1 MERLGKQ
8 DAETTSC
15 QTTTTTTIFLCL
27 KITSTTSLFQAKKE
41 SKSRVKRRGLGKGRD
56 YLPPLSLCVAIIPA
70 VLTKRLEQASQT
82 NESKLELSRKK
93 PQ

>member
-15 QTTTTTTIFLCL
+15 QTTTTTIFLCL

-41 SKSRVKRRGLGKGRD
+41 SKSRVKRRGLGTGRD
-56 YLPPLSLCVAIIPA
+56 YLPPLPLCVAVIPP

-93 PQ
+93 PR

>member
-15 QTTTTTTIFLCL
+15 QTTTTTTFLCL
-27 KITSTTSLFQAKKE
+27 KITSTASLFQANKE
-41 SKSRVKRRGLGKGRD
+41 SKSRVKRRGLGTGRD
-56 YLPPLSLCVAIIPA
+56 YLPPISLCVAVIPP
-70 VLTKRLEQASQT
+70 VLTKRLEQASQK

>member
-8 DAETTSC
+8 DAEK
-15 QTTTTTTIFLCL
+15 QQQQQLFLCL

-41 SKSRVKRRGLGKGRD
+41 SKSRVKRRGLGTGRD
-56 YLPPLSLCVAIIPA
+56 YLPPISLCVAIIPP
-70 VLTKRLEQASQT
+70 VPTKRLEQALQT